1 MSKLYRSSAL
11 AVVAVILL
19 LASLPLTALTGS
31 RADTA
36 HANRTAELADTS
48 AMAAQQTASA
58 AQQTASAAERSAAAA
73 NPAAADL
80 AAAAPAPAVPAQ
92 ADGAFHF
99 GFKRS
104 KGGQPASI
112 DEEGFKDIL
121 EKHRAIFRGTSS
133 AVPGAKDLYL
143 TFDNGYE
150 NGFTPAILDVL
161 RDKKVPAIFFLTGH
175 YVLSKPE
182 LVKRMAAEG
191 HLIGNHSWSHPDMT
205 QVSDGKIREELA
217 KVKASVTE
225 LTGVP
230 KMAFVRPPRGIFSER
245 VLRICAEEG
254 YSNVFWSVAYKDWD
268 PNEQR
273 GADYAYRQVMAQLHP
288 GAVILLHSVSR
299 DNTQALA
306 RIIDDARKQGYE
318 FKSLD
323 SIAAR
328 TY

>member
-11 AVVAVILL
+11 AIIAGILL
-19 LASLPLTALTGS
+19 IVSLPLTALTGS
-31 RADTA
+31 RESSA
-36 HANRTAELADTS
+36 HAGQ
-48 AMAAQQTASA
+48 AA
-58 AQQTASAAERSAAAA
+58 R
-73 NPAAADL
+73 PAAA
-80 AAAAPAPAVPAQ
+80 VPALTTGVRAH
-92 ADGAFHF
+92 ADGAYHF

-112 DEEGFKDIL
+112 DEEGFKAIL
-121 EKHRAIFRGTSS
+121 QKHGAIFRGASS
-133 AVPGAKDLYL
+133 VAPGAKELYL

-150 NGFTPAILDVL
+150 NGFTPAILNVL

-175 YVLSKPE
+175 YVLSKPD
-182 LVKRMAAEG
+182 LVKRMTAEG

-205 QVSDGKIREELA
+205 QVSDAKIREELA
-217 KVKASVTE
+217 KVKTAVAD
-225 LTGVP
+225 LTGV
-230 KMAFVRPPRGIFSER
+230 KTMAFVRPPRGIFSDR
-245 VLRICAEEG
+245 VLRVCEEEG

-299 DNTQALA
+299 DNTEALG

-323 SIAAR
+323 TIAAR